1 MIKINKV
8 ILLGFMVRKP
18 EIRYSADNKAIC
30 TFSLAVT
37 RDFQDK
43 DGKLGVDFINTV
55 TFNKTA
61 ENVCKYCDKGSAVI
75 VEGEIRTTK
84 YQKEDK
90 TSYNTQIVAN
100 KVRFV
105 DRKGNFTPKQ
115 ENAVEVPKNE
125 SKDNSLKDKVFEE
138 FGSQIEL
145 VESELGF

>member
-1 MIKINKV
+1 MNKV
-8 ILLGFMVRKP
+8 VLYGFMVRTP
-18 EIRYSADNKAIC
+18 ELRYSSNNMAIG

-37 RDFQDK
+37 RDYQDK
-43 DGKLGVDFINTV
+43 DGINVDFINIV

-105 DRKGNFTPKQ
+105 DRKGNSTLNQ
-115 ENAVEVPKNE
+115 ENSVKVPKNGL
-125 SKDNSLKDKVFEE
+125 KDNGLKDKVFEE

-145 VESELGF
+145 AESELGF